1 MSTDRSMDP
10 TIRHRRYFATG
21 RPGRDNRPPLP
32 AGHPMSWGLINQGT
46 TLESAAYPF
55 PVFI

>member
-1 MSTDRSMDP
+1 MDP